1 MKTKDEP
8 GHRNV
13 SELSASADIDPTAVL
28 DAIMDHVALEH
39 AESAEF
45 FTPSEDR
52 WARELRQQVD
62 RSLAALRRQLTPTQ
76 PKYKRLPPVPDELLN
91 LEREALIARLT
102 SLRQASNV
110 RYAHQ
115 DLTGLTC
122 DDLRQMIVAISGP
135 PREE

>member
-1 MKTKDEP
+1 MKTKDKED
-8 GHRNV
+8 N
-13 SELSASADIDPTAVL
+13 LNASNLPKNRGSDTTAVL

-39 AESAEF
+39 AESAEV

-52 WARELRQQVD
+52 WARQLRQEVD
-62 RSLAALRRQLTPTQ
+62 RSLAALRRQLTPAQ
-76 PKYKRLPPVPDELLN
+76 PKYKRLPPVPDELLA

-135 PREE
+135 PHEE